1 MAALLGLPCILGV
14 PAPRPKVES
23 NAAVLSAERQPQP
36 STCESCDGM
45 AGKFAQLQ
53 QESRCANVDGL
64 YDAMVRSDAATR
76 FAENAPDMGQF
87 SHYAI
92 MSVGC
97 NRADDLVSFAQRF
110 NPSAGYDVTKWT
122 EALAAV
128 NNDPPRQACEV
139 SLPTPSWF
147 EQPPA
152 ASAVPM
158 RTVCVEAMPVNSRLI
173 NDTLARF
180 PLLAKSFELVPV
192 PFSSNSNVG
201 TTVEFPNCEG
211 MAGRENC
218 GIDNEEC
225 LQEQRRLISARA
237 RDCPR
242 VQLPVDSVDSY
253 MQAHEMTR
261 LDALFIDTEGHDPA
275 VLEGAAAQLAAQSIR
290 YLEFEVHTDLQGT
303 VWSETKLTDVIG
315 TLDGSGYS
323 CYWMGD
329 EQLVQITGCEFG
341 DLYNHGKWSN
351 VACVLR
357 GDPWHP
363 VLESY
368 NRGGLCEAYTAAE
381 ARNQAKN
388 EAAAKAAAE
397 AAAEETKAPVAAA
410 SAGSWALVAGA
421 DECPAGQRNAD
432 DAECF
437 AAVQEAASNTN
448 AAVMGFAVMGF
459 KRVDDGPGQGVPYG
473 CSYSETSKTA
483 LFNTNELAAGLTH
496 TNAAYQ
502 RVCQ

>member
-14 PAPRPKVES
+14 TAPRPKVES
-23 NAAVLSAERQPQP
+23 NAAVLSAER
-36 STCESCDGM
+36 
-45 AGKFAQLQ
+45 Q

-128 NNDPPRQACEV
+128 NNGPPRQACEV
-139 SLPTPSWF
+139 SLPKPSWF

-158 RTVCVEAMPVNSRLI
+158 RTVCVEAMPANSRLI
-173 NDTLARF
+173 NGTLARF
-180 PLLAKSFELVPV
+180 PLLAKSFDLVTV

-275 VLEGAAAQLAAQSIR
+275 VLE
-290 YLEFEVHTDLQGT
+290 D
-303 VWSETKLTDVIG
+303 
-315 TLDGSGYS
+315 
-323 CYWMGD
+323 
-329 EQLVQITGCEFG
+329 
-341 DLYNHGKWSN
+341 
-351 VACVLR
+351 
-357 GDPWHP
+357 
-363 VLESY
+363 
-368 NRGGLCEAYTAAE
+368 
-381 ARNQAKN
+381 
-388 EAAAKAAAE
+388 
-397 AAAEETKAPVAAA
+397 
-410 SAGSWALVAGA
+410 
-421 DECPAGQRNAD
+421 
-432 DAECF
+432 
-437 AAVQEAASNTN
+437 
-448 AAVMGFAVMGF
+448 
-459 KRVDDGPGQGVPYG
+459 
-473 CSYSETSKTA
+473 
-483 LFNTNELAAGLTH
+483 
-496 TNAAYQ
+496 
-502 RVCQ
+502 